1 MFIII
6 QYRINDSNY
15 ANSDIV
21 EIMGITGKPIIFGS
35 EHSAEQHARECC
47 RLNYKIVEL

>member
-15 ANSDIV
+15 SDII
-21 EIMGITGKPIIFGS
+21 EIVGECGKPVIFGS
-35 EHSAEQHARECC
+35 EYSAEQHAREHC
-47 RLNYKIVEL
+47 RLDYKIVEL